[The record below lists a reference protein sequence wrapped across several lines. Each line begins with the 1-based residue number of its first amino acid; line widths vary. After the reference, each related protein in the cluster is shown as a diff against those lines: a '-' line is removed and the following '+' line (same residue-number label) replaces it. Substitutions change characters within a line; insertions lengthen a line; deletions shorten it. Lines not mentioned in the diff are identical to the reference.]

1 HSLNIAEY
9 HIGHEEGCAPLWLA
23 QQELIYGADRVI
35 ALTRSEQALLAE
47 CCPRVLGR
55 VRIIG
60 NGINDCGAAHMAA
73 GRARQNRSSIVF
85 LAGRFVERKGIHDLL
100 AAIPIVLALVPDT
113 RFILAGGYDT
123 GPRIEQAWL
132 PASLSAH
139 RGHIRFTGWLT
150 PAQIAEWY

>member
-1 HSLNIAEY
+1 ALTLFQIGWHEMEQAAVALARRLQPDVVHVHPVELWPAARAIREDLGTPLVYTVHSLNIAEY

-55 VRIIG
+55 VRIVG
-60 NGINDCGAAHMAA
+60 NGINDCGAAHMVA

-85 LAGRFVERKGIHDLL
+85 FAGRFVERKGIHDLL
-100 AAIPIVLALVPDT
+100 
-113 RFILAGGYDT
+113 
-123 GPRIEQAWL
+123 
-132 PASLSAH
+132 
-139 RGHIRFTGWLT
+139 
-150 PAQIAEWY
+150 